1 MSGRISWGDPNIGK
15 GRAMIW
21 MRRGTTAFAGLL
33 LVAIAILFG
42 GSGLIMRRAIAA
54 ELPSIRAAT
63 DPASIA
69 EGTRLAGI
77 LGCTR
82 CHGGS
87 GQGRVL
93 ENVPYLG
100 QIIAPSLPQ
109 IAARATDGQLARAI
123 RNGVGIDARPLFLM
137 PSDAFNRLSNDDV
150 ARLMGWMRSLPT
162 TAFDIVGTTPVG
174 VRGRFAILTGRLPDS
189 VALAEAQ
196 PTRRPADSG
205 RYFVQVSCEACHAAR
220 QDRTSAVDGSRAPA
234 LARGVASYDSIALRA
249 LLRTGLGHGD
259 RVLPTMTQAS
269 QAGLGALSDGE
280 IEAIRASVAGMDRR

>member
-1 MSGRISWGDPNIGK
+1 
-15 GRAMIW
+15 MIW
-21 MRRGTTAFAGLL
+21 MRRGITALAGLL
-33 LVAIAILFG
+33 LVAIAVLFG
-42 GSGLIMRRAIAA
+42 GSGLVMRRAVDA
-54 ELPSIRAAT
+54 ELPSIQAAT

-109 IAARATDGQLARAI
+109 IAARATDGQLARAV

-137 PSDAFNRLSNDDV
+137 PSDAFNHLSNDDV

-189 VALAEAQ
+189 VAPAENQ
-196 PTRRPADSG
+196 PARRPADVG
-205 RYFVQVSCEACHAAR
+205 RYFTQISCQACHALG
-220 QDRTSAVDGSRAPA
+220 QNRTSAVDGSTAPA
-234 LARGVASYDSIALRA
+234 LARGIASYDSLALRA
-249 LLRTGLGHGD
+249 LLRTGKGHGG
-259 RVLPTMTQAS
+259 RALPTMAQAS
-269 QAGLGALSDGE
+269 RAGLGALSDGE
-280 IEAIRASVAGMDRR
+280 IEAIRTSIAAMGGR